1 MPRPKFNGVKNDT
14 APCSFEP
21 KCQNTRMYSKEKCSC
36 IYCKVFDNTS
46 TETSIFVY
54 RLYTPCCLVEV
65 K

>member
-46 TETSIFVY
+46 TETSIFINI
-54 RLYTPCCLVEV
+54 L
-65 K
+65 